1 MFLYELGDRQLWTLD
16 TGRPM
21 SLPSVA
27 IRLLLRIARQ
37 TPRPAKVQKFQRRR
51 QNDAGEIDDLKR
63 SVSYPKSS
71 APATKHAM
79 A

>member
-1 MFLYELGDRQLWTLD
+1 MFLYELRDRQLWTLD
-16 TGRPM
+16 TDRPM
-21 SLPSVA
+21 SLPSTA

-37 TPRPAKVQKFQRRR
+37 TPRPAKLQRRR

-71 APATKHAM
+71 APATKRAM